1 MSRNSFTFEDLIAP
15 HPPDEF
21 LRDTWEKRPLL
32 VARGAARHFEGLL
45 SLSDVD
51 KVIAFSRPK
60 FTDPSEFRTTAPRQP
75 TFVRGLLDD
84 QPVPPEVN
92 PGIAEIRQVFDQG
105 RSVVIMAMQQR
116 WQPVAELCRNLETV
130 FHCPVHANMYL
141 TPPGSQ
147 GFAPHFDTHEVFVVQ
162 LDGAK
167 HWRLYDA
174 AEPLPLVSEHTGPP
188 TMPLGTRREARL
200 VAGDSLYI
208 PRGHVHE
215 AFTSDCASLHLT
227 VGVNV
232 YRWVD
237 LLRHALSS
245 AGRRDQR
252 FRESIPG
259 GALPSGQTELRRHF
273 RQLLE
278 SLIDDMSTDTLF
290 DRALHSLGDQF
301 FERLQMLPG
310 GQFAI
315 ATAADRL
322 DSETVLEKRP
332 FQAVCRVVDLEN
344 GGVAIEF
351 PGNRVE
357 GPPRIG
363 AALRFI
369 AGATRFAVREL
380 PGELNEEARLV
391 LARRLVREGLL
402 AAVEGAQPETSNVFS
417 RGAFLENDHAN
428 DSTTRQLA
436 ETVGIA
442 RS

>member
-1 MSRNSFTFEDLIAP
+1 
-15 HPPDEF
+15 
-21 LRDTWEKRPLL
+21 
-32 VARGAARHFEGLL
+32 V
-45 SLSDVD
+45 
-51 KVIAFSRPK
+51 
-60 FTDPSEFRTTAPRQP
+60 
-75 TFVRGLLDD
+75 
-84 QPVPPEVN
+84 VN
-92 PGIAEIRQVFDQG
+92 HGIAEIRQVFDQG
-105 RSVVIMAMQQR
+105 KSVVIMAMQHR
-116 WQPVAELCRNLETV
+116 WPTVAELCRNLETE

-174 AEPLPLVSEHTGPP
+174 AEPLPLVSESVGTP
-188 TMPLGTRREARL
+188 TRPHGASRDVRL
-200 VAGDSLYI
+200 MAGDLLYI

-232 YRWVD
+232 YRWAD
-237 LLRHALSS
+237 LLHHALAS
-245 AGRRDQR
+245 ASQRDRR

-259 GALPSGQTELRRHF
+259 GALPSGQSELKRIF
-273 RQLLE
+273 RDLLE
-278 SLIDDMSTDTLF
+278 SLIDGSSVDALF
-290 DRALHSLGDQF
+290 DRALGSLGDQF
-301 FERLQMLPG
+301 FEQLQMLPG
-310 GQFAI
+310 SQFAFRTD
-315 ATAADRL
+315 AV

-332 FQAVCRVVDLEN
+332 VQAICRVVDLKN

-357 GPPRIG
+357 GPLRIA

-369 AGATRFAVREL
+369 AGATRFAVHEL
-380 PGELNEEARLV
+380 PGDLNTDAKLV
-391 LARRLVREGLL
+391 LARRLIREGLL
-402 AAVEGAQPETSNVFS
+402 ATVESRQIDERAESETTSFSS
-417 RGAFLENDHAN
+417 RGVFLENDHAD